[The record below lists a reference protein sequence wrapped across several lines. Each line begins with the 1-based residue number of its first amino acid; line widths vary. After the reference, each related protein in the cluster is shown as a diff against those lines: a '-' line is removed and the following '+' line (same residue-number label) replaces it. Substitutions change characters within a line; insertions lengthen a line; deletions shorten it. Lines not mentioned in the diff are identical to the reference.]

1 MFIFSVE
8 VFLLHYDWLHILC
21 PMLKKLDSQIY
32 IMFCKIFNITL
43 KKKDDCKILTSSF
56 VFVYLFLALSVF
68 AYFIFREERKSHFAQ
83 FLSMNA
89 VRIFCLIIQ
98 KIFLSHIK
106 SFCHLFKI
114 FTWSYNILWWQ
125 NISRFFRN
133 IILSL
138 DWILNVKLY

>member
-1 MFIFSVE
+1 MFIFS

-32 IMFCKIFNITL
+32 IMCCKVFNITL
-43 KKKDDCKILTSSF
+43 KKKKMIAKYDILFCFCLLT
-56 VFVYLFLALSVF
+56 LSVF

-106 SFCHLFKI
+106 SFWHLFKI
-114 FTWSYNILWWQ
+114 FTWSYILWWQ

>member
-1 MFIFSVE
+1 MFIFS

-32 IMFCKIFNITL
+32 IMCCKVFNITL
-43 KKKDDCKILTSSF
+43 KKKRWLQNMTSSF

-106 SFCHLFKI
+106 SFWHLFKI
-114 FTWSYNILWWQ
+114 FTWSYILWWQ